1 MSQSL
6 SIPISWKSWTWVIG
20 LNANNSRLDKTCGHN
35 SVFKKQ
41 MTYKNLQFIIT
52 GEYSIMK
59 KSISLFFALLIALS
73 SALVGC
79 SDGAETSGNNETPSS
94 AEISVPENE
103 TAETETAETE
113 AGLTGDDL
121 PDDLDFDGETIT
133 IHIRNGDNG
142 NPEGNCVMEMTVEE
156 LNGELLNDAIY
167 NRNLAVNE
175 RLNVQIDPYVSYD
188 WTGYGNCLAEI
199 RASINANE
207 DTFDIIA
214 GWCNGD
220 ITSLALEG
228 CFLDLKGAEYI
239 DLEKPWW
246 NQSLVGTNAMGG
258 KNFFVTGEANVLTS
272 LGSAF
277 SVFVNEKIATDYQLG
292 SLADYVLEGTW
303 TIDKM
308 SEITETVYEDLNGN
322 AETDDADRFG
332 LVLVNY
338 LAADAFYTS
347 LDIHQVKIDDEGNM
361 TYEPDAERIH
371 TAVEK
376 VTNLHWNNPGA
387 LGWLPDTNRQIF
399 LEGRSLM
406 SLEFMEAAR
415 EQFRDMEDSYYIIPM
430 PKFDE
435 AQEQYRAFIFN
446 NLTLLSVPVTNQN
459 TDATYATMEALSSES
474 YFNVTPVFFE
484 DCMQNKYARSE
495 TTAQM
500 LEIIRESC
508 YIDYEYIYGGLFN
521 KPVFIFRDLV
531 GAKSSDSASW
541 IASKTKPIQKSIER
555 AMEKFSQ

>member
-94 AEISVPENE
+94 AEISAPENE

-113 AGLTGDDL
+113 AGLTRDDL

-207 DTFDIIA
+207 
-214 GWCNGD
+214 
-220 ITSLALEG
+220 
-228 CFLDLKGAEYI
+228 KR
-239 DLEKPWW
+239 
-246 NQSLVGTNAMGG
+246 
-258 KNFFVTGEANVLTS
+258 
-272 LGSAF
+272 
-277 SVFVNEKIATDYQLG
+277 KI
-292 SLADYVLEGTW
+292 
-303 TIDKM
+303 
-308 SEITETVYEDLNGN
+308 
-322 AETDDADRFG
+322 F
-332 LVLVNY
+332 
-338 LAADAFYTS
+338 
-347 LDIHQVKIDDEGNM
+347 
-361 TYEPDAERIH
+361 
-371 TAVEK
+371 
-376 VTNLHWNNPGA
+376 
-387 LGWLPDTNRQIF
+387 
-399 LEGRSLM
+399 
-406 SLEFMEAAR
+406 
-415 EQFRDMEDSYYIIPM
+415 
-430 PKFDE
+430 
-435 AQEQYRAFIFN
+435 
-446 NLTLLSVPVTNQN
+446 
-459 TDATYATMEALSSES
+459 
-474 YFNVTPVFFE
+474 
-484 DCMQNKYARSE
+484 
-495 TTAQM
+495 
-500 LEIIRESC
+500 
-508 YIDYEYIYGGLFN
+508 
-521 KPVFIFRDLV
+521 
-531 GAKSSDSASW
+531 
-541 IASKTKPIQKSIER
+541 
-555 AMEKFSQ
+555 